1 MIICICICHAYHTL
15 SMINHHTVNRAIMQR
30 PRMKMKMKYC
40 IINDYLFCKNGSGVF
55 SKVEIVQFF
64 AVLQPI
70 TIHHLSYI
78 SRDCIPLDYFLWY
91 KRGLTMLFWS
101 NGSETKADHLL
112 DWLLV
117 SIVWRC
123 PLISSTELFP
133 HFLSHF
139 NTFLKSYIF
148 FAFCLRFTAFPF
160 IFKQQCWEIL
170 RLE

>member
-1 MIICICICHAYHTL
+1 MIICISICHAYHTL
-15 SMINHHTVNRAIMQR
+15 SMINYHTVNRAIMQG

-64 AVLQPI
+64 CRF
-70 TIHHLSYI
+70 TTNYYSSFKLS
-78 SRDCIPLDYFLWY
+78 RNCIPLDYFLWY

-139 NTFLKSYIF
+139 NTFLKSYILF
-148 FAFCLRFTAFPF
+148 VFCLKNTAFPF